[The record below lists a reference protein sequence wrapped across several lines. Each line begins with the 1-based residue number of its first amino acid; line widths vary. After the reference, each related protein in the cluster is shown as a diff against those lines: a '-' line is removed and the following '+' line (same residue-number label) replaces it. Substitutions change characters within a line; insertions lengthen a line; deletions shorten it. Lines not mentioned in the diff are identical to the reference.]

1 MKIKKIISGSILVF
15 ILLCCKNNKDNKL
28 EILINSTGKEFRTK
42 NNKKIFEVEIDN
54 KLIKILSREIEF
66 YKNEI
71 DCDDFD
77 TSFVVI
83 IEKDSAIEYLRFYQ
97 INNIIKEFEYIGY
110 FRIKNYWF
118 LVRKIKNQDNFSK
131 LIKEVT
137 IRYKLFPSTK
147 YEKKNAKTIY
157 DPYSFCYILKND
169 SLTRE

>member
-1 MKIKKIISGSILVF
+1 M
-15 ILLCCKNNKDNKL
+15 NENK
-28 EILINSTGKEFRTK
+28 
-42 NNKKIFEVEIDN
+42 KKIFELEIDN

-66 YKNEI
+66 YRNES

-83 IEKDSAIEYLRFYQ
+83 IEKDSDIEYLRFYQ

-137 IRYKLFPSTK
+137 IRYKLFPSTI